1 MVRAVWLLLLGL
13 GVVLAVMTAR
23 TAPMVAPEVLGRTAP
38 IYALGQRIGQ
48 NLRAALSALSDRR
61 DWRSEALRL
70 RAEKRALE
78 QRVIQLELENARLR
92 RVLKVRETQ
101 APAVVAVAPVIA
113 EDPSGLFRRLV
124 LGLGAE
130 AGLEPGMPVTSAE
143 GLVGVILEVTPKTA
157 VVRTLVDP
165 ESAVGVR
172 PEKAPGR
179 GIAYGRPP
187 DRLRVRFPREVR
199 VQEGD
204 LLVTGAIGGLF
215 PEGIPVGR
223 VVQVEPPGPGELL
236 YWAWARPEVRF
247 SLLEEVVVLRRL

>member
-1 MVRAVWLLLLGL
+1 MARAVWLLLTGL

-23 TAPMVAPEVLGRTAP
+23 TAPMLAPEVLGRTAP
-38 IYALGQRIGQ
+38 IFAIGQRIGQ
-48 NLRAALSALSDRR
+48 NLRAALATLADRR

-70 RAEKRALE
+70 AEEKRALE
-78 QRVIQLELENARLR
+78 QRVTRLELENARLR
-92 RVLKVRETQ
+92 RVLRVRETQ

-124 LGLGAE
+124 LGLGAD
-130 AGLEPGMPVTSAE
+130 AGLEVGMPVTSAE
-143 GLVGVILEVTPKTA
+143 GLVGIIIEVSSRTA

-172 PEKAPGR
+172 PERRPGR

-187 DRLRVRFPREVR
+187 DRLRVRLPREVK
-199 VQEGD
+199 VAFGD

-223 VVQVEPPGPGELL
+223 VVQVEPLGPGELL
-236 YWAWARPEVRF
+236 YWAWARPTVRF

>member
-1 MVRAVWLLLLGL
+1 MVRALWLLLLGL

-23 TAPMVAPEVLGRTAP
+23 TAPMVAPELLGRTAP
-38 IYALGQRIGQ
+38 VLSLGHRLGQ
-48 NLRAALSALSDRR
+48 NLRAALTTLADRR

-70 RAEKRALE
+70 RAEKAALE
-78 QRVIQLELENARLR
+78 QRVLRLELENARLR

-130 AGLEPGMPVTSAE
+130 AGLEVGMPVTSAE

-172 PEKAPGR
+172 PERSPGR

-199 VQEGD
+199 VTEGD

-223 VVQVEPPGPGELL
+223 VVRVEPPGPGALV
-236 YWAWARPEVRF
+236 YWAWARPAVRF